1 MHTPHDGTMPINL
14 QDAPVDVQEI
24 VTHLVA
30 KLIRAKKLSKNYE
43 CAQIR
48 SGIEDLICRENL
60 DSTSVYDVFGSLS
73 SDEAIDAAEKYLQ

>member
-1 MHTPHDGTMPINL
+1 MNTPDSATPVPL
-14 QDAPVDVQEI
+14 QDASVDVQEI

-48 SGIEDLICRENL
+48 SGIEDLITRENL
-60 DSTSVYDVFGSLS
+60 DSVSVYDVFGSLS
-73 SDEAIDAAEKYLQ
+73 SDAAIDAAEKYLQ